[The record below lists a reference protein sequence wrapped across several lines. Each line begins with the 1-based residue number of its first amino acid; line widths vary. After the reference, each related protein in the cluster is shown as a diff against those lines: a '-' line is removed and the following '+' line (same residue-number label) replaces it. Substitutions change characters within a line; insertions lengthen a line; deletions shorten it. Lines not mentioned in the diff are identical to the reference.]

1 MTAEELR
8 TQVANEGLVILPEE
22 TWNELAS
29 DFEEVERHPTFI
41 SGDLV
46 IVRLGDAFAAVEEPK
61 PGERVLRRLP
71 DADAVR
77 AFVEDRMATY
87 DRMWDGC
94 GCRVDYYAPPD
105 AEPAPAACEIPAPS
119 EEKT

>member
-105 AEPAPAACEIPAPS
+105 TEPAPAACEIPAPS
-119 EEKT
+119 ED

>member
-8 TQVANEGLVILPEE
+8 TQVENEGLVIVPEE
-22 TWNELAS
+22 TWNALAP

-41 SGDLV
+41 AGDLV
-46 IVRLGDAFAAVEEPK
+46 IVRLGDALAAVEEPK

-71 DADAVR
+71 DADAAR

-105 AEPAPAACEIPAPS
+105 AEPSPAACEIPAPS
-119 EEKT
+119 DAGS